1 MRNFEIFSHF
11 DLLDLLGLDGF
22 SIWVEVAG
30 NNSSLLSP
38 NSGIDCSL
46 LSLNSSGID
55 FLLVARPRVRPRF

>member
-1 MRNFEIFSHF
+1 MLLGSHC

-38 NSGIDCSL
+38 KSGMHIGHIKAKIMHFRSKIH
-46 LSLNSSGID
+46 GG
-55 FLLVARPRVRPRF
+55 F